1 MKSIINSTLI
11 LIVLLFS
18 ISCSESFTGSEPDIT
33 DTLDSVEDVKLIKG
47 AENASIIV
55 NKNHSNAYF
64 NILFGNIETNDV
76 IENGEKVSWCI
87 DWTKP
92 IDSNDGSYNGITLY
106 STDLV
111 EKWKPVNYL
120 LNITEELR
128 SKDPELTW
136 REFQI
141 VIWSLRANPEFDI
154 DKVAIEDLPS
164 RFRTESGEPNF
175 SIAKVKQILATVEA
189 GHRDFNFSAGTRFAV
204 IAETPVNIQTVFTV
218 VEKR

>member
-11 LIVLLFS
+11 LIALLFS
-18 ISCSESFTGSEPDIT
+18 ISCSESFTGSEPDIA

-64 NILFGNIETNDV
+64 NILFGNIDTNNV
-76 IENGEKVSWCI
+76 IGNGEKVSWCI

-92 IDSNDGSYNGITLY
+92 IDSNEGSYNGITLY

-141 VIWSLRANPEFDI
+141 VIWSLRANPEFNI
-154 DKVAIEDLPS
+154 DNVAIEDLPS
-164 RFRTESGEPNF
+164 RFRTESGEANF

-189 GHRDFNFSAGTRFAV
+189 GYRDFNFTAGTRFAV
-204 IAETPVNIQTVFTV
+204 IAETPVNIQTVFAV
-218 VEKR
+218 VEK